1 MIDLLKKN
9 GPFFKANLHCHTTL
23 SDGHMTAQQ
32 VKDWYK
38 SHGYSIVA
46 FTDHSQ
52 FRAYPEL
59 QDEDFVAVAGV
70 EAAWTCLDPNN
81 PPTEI

>member
-32 VKDWYK
+32 VKD
-38 SHGYSIVA
+38 
-46 FTDHSQ
+46 
-52 FRAYPEL
+52 
-59 QDEDFVAVAGV
+59 
-70 EAAWTCLDPNN
+70 
-81 PPTEI
+81 